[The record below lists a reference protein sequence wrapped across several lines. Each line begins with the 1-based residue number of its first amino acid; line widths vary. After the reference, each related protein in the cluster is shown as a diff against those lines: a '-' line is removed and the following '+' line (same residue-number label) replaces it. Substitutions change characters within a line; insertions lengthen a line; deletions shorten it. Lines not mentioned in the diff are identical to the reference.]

1 MVSTTPVFRCMARF
15 IMTTLLATA
24 LGAYAAVMGLIYL
37 TQSSLLFLPDGKV
50 SATPAQIGLAFSDVS
65 VTTEDGERLH
75 GWLVKAA
82 RARGTLLF
90 FHGNAGNV
98 SHRLESLRL
107 FNRLGLDVFIVDYR
121 GYGRSTGRPSEQ
133 GTYRDARAAW
143 DWLVRERGE
152 SPRRII
158 LFGRSLGA
166 AVAVDLASEKRGAGL
181 ILESGFT
188 SVPDL
193 AAEIYPWLPVRLLS
207 RFHYDSLSK
216 IGRVGQPLLVLHSP
230 DDEIVPYRHGRRLF
244 EAASEPKRFQ
254 QMTGGHNDG
263 FLRSGDG
270 YLRGLKGFVDGLLE
284 TER

>member
-1 MVSTTPVFRCMARF
+1 MARF

-107 FNRLGLDVFIVDYR
+107 FSRLGLDVFIVDYR

-270 YLRGLKGFVDGLLE
+270 YLWGVKGFVDGLLE